1 MADPFK
7 FELVAP
13 ERQLLS
19 ANATQVVVPGGD
31 GYFTVLKGHAP
42 VLTTL
47 KAGMLEVSLEG
58 GEQRRFF
65 VRGGFADTGVGGLT
79 VLAEEAVPAE
89 TLDAERLAQ
98 SVKNLEEDIAD
109 ARTPAVR
116 ADAEQKL
123 IELREVI
130 DALKQEGIG

>member
-19 ANATQVVVPGGD
+19 AYATEVVVPGGD

-47 KAGMLEVSLEG
+47 KAGMLDVLLEG
-58 GEQRRFF
+58 GDERRFF
-65 VRGGFADTGVGGLT
+65 VRGGFADTGAHGLT
-79 VLAEEAVPAE
+79 VLAEEAIPVEA
-89 TLDAERLAQ
+89 LDADALAQ
-98 SVKNLEEDIAD
+98 SVKNLQEDIAD
-109 ARTPAVR
+109 ARTDAAR
-116 ADAEQKL
+116 NDAEQKL
-123 IELREVI
+123 VELREVI